1 MTIELK
7 KPGVSP
13 PEKIIIKDE
22 DCKRINSTTGW
33 DIMCRCPMSENHQ
46 NNDDNFS
53 LSVNEGEKR
62 AKCTIQACGFAAI
75 FWDEKLAYKTKSKR
89 DKILKSRGQHDIAW
103 VYYDK
108 DGVTPLTRACRVYK
122 PKGVTD
128 PRWQECYH
136 LETKSWWYGLRLPK
150 DPKPN
155 DLKAEPGGYAKL
167 VIYNWKRILDNP
179 DKKVFILE
187 GEKSCDY
194 FWTELGLIATTNPGG
209 AGNWKK
215 EFSKFLKDRIIGG
228 IPDNDPT
235 GAVHVIKVGNSLA
248 GICKSYKIIRLPG
261 LRDKE
266 DSDDWINNCK
276 KMGMTRTQMIGS
288 LKEYIDK
295 AEEYVP
301 DIIDEL
307 QIQEKFNSV
316 IFGRIIRDHYAFI
329 STPAGQFY
337 MYLPKWKMWFK
348 EGEYLLRQI
357 LRQYYL
363 EDKDWQSNKV
373 SEVVI
378 YIRDIV
384 RKNRIEMEQL
394 TPPPTLI
401 PFNNCIIDMSE
412 IIKERDEA
420 KRTGNVNPKKTKP
433 KILEYSKDH
442 FFLSKLAVDYN
453 PEHKTCP
460 RLDEIFSQ
468 LVTAE
473 DLPILYEIPAY
484 SLWRSYPENKMFTLW
499 GGGHNGK
506 TQYGE
511 AIIHLLGKENITAWS
526 SKGLGKKF
534 ALATLQDKYANI
546 GSEESEMTIKDVAVL
561 KDITGGGTITAQNKF
576 KNPFEF
582 TPFCKIILIG
592 NRLPSSPIL
601 DDAWIRRQYP
611 ICFPY
616 QFTKDGT
623 IPVIKKIM
631 ETIKQEEWEGL
642 AYKLINEYLP
652 RLIRNDWEFTNEMGT
667 EEMRAYYTQEVDP
680 VRTFVSLFCNRT
692 ITGYIPCGEFKE
704 KCVVWLTE
712 QGKVY
717 SLREVADAMG
727 IKGSMGIENK
737 ARNHPTQKDLKTN
750 KPVRCQCYCGIE
762 WKEDNVTT
770 DDMSSSGM
778 SIIRNANGKIN
789 FQTSLDKYLEKS
801 KKVFPSTGEQNI
813 EEINGEYIKPEDNPL
828 T

>member
-7 KPGVSP
+7 RPGVSP
-13 PEKIIIKDE
+13 PEKIMIKDE
-22 DCKRINSTTGW
+22 DCKMINSTTGW
-33 DIMCRCPMSENHQ
+33 DMMCRCPMSENHQ

-53 LSVNEGEKR
+53 LAVNRRER
-62 AKCTIQACGFAAI
+62 RVKCTVQACGFAAI
-75 FWDEKLAYKTKSKR
+75 FWDEKLVHKTKSKG

-103 VYYDK
+103 VYYDE

-122 PKGVTD
+122 QKGVKD

-136 LETKSWWYGLRLPK
+136 LETKTWWYGLRLPK
-150 DPKPN
+150 EPKPD
-155 DLKAEPGGYAKL
+155 DLKAEPGGNAKL

-179 DKKVFILE
+179 SKMVFVLE
-187 GEKSCDY
+187 GEKACDY
-194 FWTELGLIATTNPGG
+194 FWTELGLLATTNPGG

-215 EFSKFLKDRIIGG
+215 GFSKFLKERVVIG
-228 IPDNDPT
+228 IPDNDPA
-235 GAVHVIKVGNSLA
+235 GAVHVIKVGNSLS
-248 GICKSYKIIRLPG
+248 GICKSFKIIRLPG
-261 LRDKE
+261 LTEKQ
-266 DSDDWINNCK
+266 DSDDWINICK
-276 KMGMTRTQMIGS
+276 KMKMAKVQIVNS
-288 LKEYIDK
+288 LKEYVDK

-337 MYLPKWKMWFK
+337 MYLPKWKTWFE

-357 LRQYYL
+357 LREYYL
-363 EDKDWQSNKV
+363 EDKDWQSNKI

-384 RKNRIEMEQL
+384 RKNRVEMEQL
-394 TPPPTLI
+394 TPSPALI
-401 PFNNCIIDMSE
+401 PFNNVIVDMSE

-420 KRTGNVNPKKTKP
+420 KRAGTINPKKTKP
-433 KILEYSKDH
+433 KIIEYSKDY
-442 FFLSKLAVDYN
+442 FFFKKLVVDYN
-453 PEHKTCP
+453 PEHKVCP

-473 DLPILYEIPAY
+473 ALPILYEIPAY
-484 SLWRSYPENKMFTLW
+484 CLWRSYPAHKIFTLW
-499 GGGHNGK
+499 GQTRNGK

-511 AIIHLLGKENITAWS
+511 AINHLLGKRNTTGWS
-526 SKGLGKKF
+526 SKGLGQKF
-534 ALATLQDKYANI
+534 ALATLRDKYANI
-546 GSEESEMTIKDVAVL
+546 GTEESITIKDIALL
-561 KDITGGGTITAQNKF
+561 KDITGGGTLTAQNKF
-576 KNPFEF
+576 KDPFEF
-582 TPFCKIILIG
+582 TPFCKIILVG

-601 DDAWIRRQYP
+601 DDAWLRRQYP

-616 QFTKDGT
+616 QFTKDGN
-623 IPVIKKIM
+623 IPEIKDIM

-652 RLIRNDWEFTNEMGT
+652 RLIRNDWEFTNEMGI
-667 EEMRAYYTQEVDP
+667 EETRAYYTHETDP
-680 VRTFVSLFCNRT
+680 VRTFVNLFCDRT
-692 ITGYIPCGEFKE
+692 IAGYIPCGEFKE
-704 KCVVWLTE
+704 KCVAWLAE
-712 QGKVY
+712 QGKPY

-737 ARNHPTQKDLKTN
+737 ARNHPTQKDPETN

-762 WKEDNVTT
+762 WRENGVTA
-770 DDMSSSGM
+770 DDMDE
-778 SIIRNANGKIN
+778 KIN
-789 FQTSLDKYLEKS
+789 SQTSLDKYLEES
-801 KKVFPSTGEQNI
+801 KKAFSSTGEQNI
-813 EEINGEYIKPEDNPL
+813 EEIDGEYVRPEDNPL

>member
-7 KPGVSP
+7 RPGVNP

-33 DIMCRCPMSENHQ
+33 DMMCRCPMSENHQ

-53 LSVNEGEKR
+53 LAVNEREKR

-75 FWDEKLAYKTKSKR
+75 FWDEKLVYKTKSKR

-122 PKGVTD
+122 PKGEKD

-136 LETKSWWYGLRLPK
+136 PETKSWWYGLRLPK
-150 DPKPN
+150 DPKPD

-179 DKKVFILE
+179 SKMVFILE
-187 GEKSCDY
+187 GEKACDY
-194 FWTELGLIATTNPGG
+194 FWTELGLLATTNPGG

-215 EFSKFLKDRIIGG
+215 EFSKFLKDRIVAG
-228 IPDNDPT
+228 IPDNDPA
-235 GAVHVIKVGNSLA
+235 GAVHVIKVGNCLS
-248 GICKSYKIIRLPG
+248 GICKSFKIIRLPG
-261 LRDKE
+261 LAEKE
-266 DSDDWINNCK
+266 DSDDWVNNCK
-276 KMGMTRTQMIGS
+276 KMGMTRTQMVNSI
-288 LKEYIDK
+288 KEYVDK

-301 DIIDEL
+301 SKLEEEL

-394 TPPPTLI
+394 APPPTLI
-401 PFNNCIIDMSE
+401 PFQNCIVDMSE
-412 IIKERDEA
+412 IVEERDEA
-420 KRTGNVNPKKTKP
+420 KRNGSVNPKKTKP
-433 KILEYSKDH
+433 KILEYSKDY
-442 FFLSKLAVDYN
+442 FFLSKLRVDYN
-453 PEHKTCP
+453 PKHKTCP

-468 LVTAE
+468 LVIAE

-484 SLWRSYPENKMFTLW
+484 CLWRSYPENKMFTWW
-499 GGGHNGK
+499 GQGKNGK

-526 SKGLGKKF
+526 SKGLGGKF
-534 ALATLQDKYANI
+534 ALATLQNKYANI
-546 GSEESEMTIKDVAVL
+546 GSEESAMTIKDVAVL

-582 TPFCKIILIG
+582 TPFCKIMLMG
-592 NRLPSSPIL
+592 NRLPTSPIL

-611 ICFPY
+611 VCFPY
-616 QFTKDGT
+616 QFSKGGK
-623 IPVIKKIM
+623 IPEIKKIM

-642 AYKLINEYLP
+642 AYKLINEYLS
-652 RLIRNDWEFTNEMGT
+652 RLIRNDWEFTNEMGM
-667 EEMRAYYTQEVDP
+667 EETRAYYTQEIDP
-680 VRTFVSLFCNRT
+680 VRTFVNLFCNRT
-692 ITGYIPCGEFKE
+692 IIGYIPCQEFKE
-704 KCVVWLTE
+704 KCVVWLAE
-712 QGKVY
+712 QEKVY

-737 ARNHPTQKDLKTN
+737 ARNHPTQKDPKTN

-762 WKEDNVTT
+762 WNEEGAIQKRARESKGLFGGITKEV
-770 DDMSSSGM
+770 G
-778 SIIRNANGKIN
+778 
-789 FQTSLDKYLEKS
+789 
-801 KKVFPSTGEQNI
+801 
-813 EEINGEYIKPEDNPL
+813 GEYIKPEDNPL

>member
-7 KPGVSP
+7 RPGVSP

-33 DIMCRCPMSENHQ
+33 DMMCRCPMPENHQ
-46 NNDDNFS
+46 NNDDDFS
-53 LSVNEGEKR
+53 LAVNEGEKR

-75 FWDEKLAYKTKSKR
+75 FWDEELVHKTKSKR

-122 PKGVTD
+122 PKGVID
-128 PRWQECYH
+128 SRWQECYH

-150 DPKPN
+150 DPKPD
-155 DLKAEPGGYAKL
+155 DLKAEPGRYAKL
-167 VIYNWKRILDNP
+167 VIYNWKRILDHP
-179 DKKVFILE
+179 SKIVFVLE
-187 GEKSCDY
+187 GEKACDY
-194 FWTELGLIATTNPGG
+194 FWTELGLLATTNPGG

-215 EFSKFLKDRIIGG
+215 EFSKYLKDRIVIG
-228 IPDNDPT
+228 IPDNDPA
-235 GAVHVIKVGNSLA
+235 GAVHVIKVGNCLS
-248 GICKSYKIIRLPG
+248 GICKSYRIIRLPG
-261 LRDKE
+261 LIKE
-266 DSDDWINNCK
+266 KQDSDDWIDNCK
-276 KMGMTRTQMIGS
+276 KMNMAKGQIVNS

-378 YIRDIV
+378 YIRDVV
-384 RKNRIEMEQL
+384 RKNSIEMEQL
-394 TPPPTLI
+394 TPPPSLI

-442 FFLSKLAVDYN
+442 FFLSKLVVDYN
-453 PEHKTCP
+453 PKHKVCP

-468 LVTAE
+468 MVTAE

-484 SLWRSYPENKMFTLW
+484 CLWRDYPEAKMFTLW
-499 GGGHNGK
+499 GGGKNGK

-511 AIIHLLGKENITAWS
+511 AIIHLLGKKNTTGWS
-526 SKGLGKKF
+526 SKGLGGKF

-546 GSEESEMTIKDVAVL
+546 GSEESAMTIKDVAVL

-582 TPFCKIILIG
+582 TPFCKIILNG

-601 DDAWIRRQYP
+601 DDAWMRRQYP

-616 QFTKDGT
+616 QFIKGGT
-623 IPVIKKIM
+623 IPEIKKIM

-652 RLIRNDWEFTNEMGT
+652 KLIRNDWEFTNEMGM
-667 EEMRAYYTQEVDP
+667 EEMRTYYTQQVDP
-680 VRTFVSLFCNRT
+680 VRTFVSSFCNRT

-704 KCVVWLTE
+704 KCVEWLTD

-737 ARNHPTQKDLKTN
+737 ARSHPTQKDPKTN

-762 WKEDNVTT
+762 WKGEGAIQKKARESKGLFGGTT
-770 DDMSSSGM
+770 KEVD
-778 SIIRNANGKIN
+778 
-789 FQTSLDKYLEKS
+789 
-801 KKVFPSTGEQNI
+801 
-813 EEINGEYIKPEDNPL
+813 GEYIKPEDNPL

>member
-7 KPGVSP
+7 RPGVSP

-33 DIMCRCPMSENHQ
+33 DMMCRCPMSENHQ

-53 LSVNEGEKR
+53 CAVNRREKR

-75 FWDEKLAYKTKSKR
+75 FWDEKLVHKTKKKE
-89 DKILKSRGQHDIAW
+89 DKILKSRDQHDITW

-122 PKGVTD
+122 PKGVID

-150 DPKPN
+150 DPKPD

-167 VIYNWKRILDNP
+167 VIYNWKGILDNP
-179 DKKVFILE
+179 SKMVFILE
-187 GEKSCDY
+187 GEKACDY
-194 FWTELGLIATTNPGG
+194 FWTELGLLATTNPGG

-215 EFSKFLKDRIIGG
+215 GFSKFLKDRIVAG
-228 IPDNDPT
+228 IPDNDPA
-235 GAVHVIKVGNSLA
+235 GAVHVIKVGNCLS
-248 GICKSYKIIRLPG
+248 GICKSFKIIRLPG
-261 LRDKE
+261 LAEKE

-276 KMGMTRTQMIGS
+276 KMGMTRTQMVNSI
-288 LKEYIDK
+288 KEYVDK

-301 DIIDEL
+301 SKLEEEL

-316 IFGRIIRDHYAFI
+316 IFGRIIRDHYSFI

-363 EDKDWQSNKV
+363 EDKDWQSNKI

-394 TPPPTLI
+394 TPSPALI
-401 PFNNCIIDMSE
+401 PFNNVIVDMSE

-420 KRTGNVNPKKTKP
+420 KRAGTINPKKTKP
-433 KILEYSKDH
+433 KIIEYSKDY
-442 FFLSKLAVDYN
+442 FFLKKLVVDYN
-453 PEHKTCP
+453 PEHKVCP

-468 LVTAE
+468 MVTAE
-473 DLPILYEIPAY
+473 ALPILYEIPAY
-484 SLWRSYPENKMFTLW
+484 CLWRSYPAHKIFTLW
-499 GGGHNGK
+499 GQTKNGK

-511 AIIHLLGKENITAWS
+511 AINHLLGKRNTTGWS
-526 SKGLGKKF
+526 SKGLGQKF

-546 GSEESEMTIKDVAVL
+546 GTEESITIKDIALL
-561 KDITGGGTITAQNKF
+561 KDITGGGTLTAQNKF
-576 KNPFEF
+576 KDPFEF
-582 TPFCKIILIG
+582 TPFCKIILVG

-601 DDAWIRRQYP
+601 DDAWLRRQYP

-616 QFTKDGT
+616 QFTKDGE
-623 IPVIKKIM
+623 IPEIKDIM

-652 RLIRNDWEFTNEMGT
+652 RLLRNDWEFTNEMGI
-667 EEMRAYYTQEVDP
+667 EETRVYYTHETDP
-680 VRTFVSLFCNRT
+680 VRTFVNLFCDRT
-692 ITGYIPCGEFKE
+692 IAGYIPCGEFKE
-704 KCVVWLTE
+704 KCVAWLAD
-712 QGKVY
+712 QGKPY

-737 ARNHPTQKDLKTN
+737 ARNHPTQKDPKTN

-762 WKEDNVTT
+762 WKEEGAIQKKARESKGLFGGTT
-770 DDMSSSGM
+770 KEVD
-778 SIIRNANGKIN
+778 
-789 FQTSLDKYLEKS
+789 
-801 KKVFPSTGEQNI
+801 
-813 EEINGEYIKPEDNPL
+813 GEYIKPEDNPL